1 MTNDPTRKFEGYAA
15 DYTAGRP
22 GYAIELIDCFFSD
35 HGLTEDSIIA
45 DIGSGTGKF
54 AKFLIDRGNE
64 VYCVEPNDDMRSTAE
79 KELSSYPNFHSVNG
93 GAEDTTLPDSR
104 VDFITTAQ
112 AFHWFD
118 VEKFRT
124 ECGRI
129 LKDNGKVALIWNVR
143 DMSDPINQEL
153 HDMFSRYCPDFVGFS
168 GGIVKDDQRI
178 KDFFLD
184 KYEYV
189 AFDNPLYLQKEK
201 FIARCLSGSYSIKEG
216 DKDYEAYM
224 AKIERI
230 FEKYSDNG
238 IVSLANSSVAYI
250 GAIF

>member
-1 MTNDPTRKFEGYAA
+1 MNDATLKFDGYAA

-22 GYAIELIDCFFSD
+22 GYASELIDCFYKD
-35 HGLTEDSIIA
+35 HGLTADSVIA

-64 VYCVEPNDDMRSTAE
+64 VYCVEPNGDMRRTAE
-79 KELSSYPNFHSVNG
+79 AELGGYPNFHSVNG
-93 GAEDTTLPDSR
+93 GAEDTSLPDKS
-104 VDFITTAQ
+104 VGFITTAQ

-118 VEKFRT
+118 VEKFRA
-124 ECGRI
+124 ECSRI

-143 DMSDPINQEL
+143 DMSDPINRDL
-153 HDMFSRYCPDFVGFS
+153 NALFTRYCPDFVGFS

-178 KDFFLD
+178 REFFHD

-189 AFDNPLYLQKEK
+189 SFDNPLMLDREK

-216 DKDYEAYM
+216 DMDYESYM
-224 AKIERI
+224 AEIIAI
-230 FEKYSDNG
+230 FDRYSDKG
-238 IVSLANSSVAYI
+238 AVSIANSSVAYI
-250 GAIF
+250 SML